1 MNSKDCKFFGV
12 TTPEVRSKRKICKKC
27 AIDNPRVYLDCIDET
42 NKLLSLPVDLI
53 DGEQEMNDEISEVS
67 VEQSGINQVAN
78 PQVINVEPEKPK
90 RKPAVVTKGVLE
102 LAKDLIRS
110 GKSDREVIEGLIVKY
125 TEAGKSAKQAKHNAL
140 TTLFH
145 AHKRVNNELTNKG
158 QQV

>member
-1 MNSKDCKFFGV
+1 VTVNAGTSK
-12 TTPEVRSKRKICKKC
+12 
-27 AIDNPRVYLDCIDET
+27 A
-42 NKLLSLPVDLI
+42 
-53 DGEQEMNDEISEVS
+53 GEKEMNDSQPEVKIELPS
-67 VEQSGINQVAN
+67 VVNSNEAEKAV
-78 PQVINVEPEKPK
+78 EKPK

-102 LAKDLIRS
+102 LAKDLIRG

-145 AHKRVNNELTNKG
+145 AHKRVNNELTGKD